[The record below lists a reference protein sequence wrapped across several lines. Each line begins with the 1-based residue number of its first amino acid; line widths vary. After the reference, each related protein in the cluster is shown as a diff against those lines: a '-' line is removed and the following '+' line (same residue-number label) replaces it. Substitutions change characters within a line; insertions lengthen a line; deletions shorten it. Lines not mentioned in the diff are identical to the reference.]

1 MPEDPTLGQGKSCN
15 EHLPPTRRAFLW
27 RLPLLLPRR
36 LPWFLYPRHGDAIA
50 SPPTSTP
57 AVHALQLLSLIPLLP
72 LAALAIQLTCGR
84 RWPSGR
90 GRPPTYYRRLHI
102 SDSHPG
108 QVVAP
113 LLSRGP
119 GLAQGVACFGPGL
132 WLAPRPRACQGHPL
146 QKAQRPGQ
154 RSSRGPL
161 CLLVLRAVQAGIA
174 WGRDVCLDS
183 TLLAAWSHQDPD
195 AAWSYLSRKG
205 RVFGY
210 KVHTLLDRTSRL
222 PLFFLVT
229 PANRHDLPWPM
240 GCCGWPRIGC
250 CCL

>member
-1 MPEDPTLGQGKSCN
+1 METTIALTTPSTLVPV
-15 EHLPPTRRAFLW
+15 PP
-27 RLPLLLPRR
+27 PRR
-36 LPWFLYPRHGDAIA
+36 RHRK
-50 SPPTSTP
+50 PPNLNACRACPSTP
-57 AVHALQLLSLIPLLP
+57 LFDP
-72 LAALAIQLTCGR
+72 LA
-84 RWPSGR
+84 PSGSPGYPAYLWPQVALGTR
-90 GRPPTYYRRLHI
+90 SAPHLYRRLHI

-113 LLSRGP
+113 FLSRGP

-132 WLAPRPRACQGHPL
+132 WLAPRPSACQGHPL

-154 RSSRGPL
+154 RSSGGPL